1 MTMVLFGASQ
11 QRRVTD
17 PSLRQHS
24 MFRSLTRLRSI
35 IKNNMTTDHFPLT
48 AIHLVYTC
56 KAIDPIRLH
65 PHKAGGQLRGAFAR
79 VLLRVACPHNG
90 QCPNDAQCPACTL
103 LREEAHGGDQRRPY
117 ALNPPTFAPDENGQI
132 AAGQDFRFGIT
143 LFGDGLRYL
152 PYLIVPW
159 HGAGELGVGLH
170 GNAGR
175 GRFELREIVSLNPF
189 SGDVEAVLTEGEQV
203 VRLPEN
209 QITHAQMLAMQPIEG
224 ITPDLSPNKR
234 PLQVPFRL
242 HFYTPMRIISNL
254 ETIRVPHFGLLFKAL
269 LKRLDDL
276 TKQYADPHFRR
287 PREQIDLLE
296 AAANR
301 VMMQATHTEW
311 IDLFSGSTRTHSRT
325 PVGGFIG
332 YAQYVA
338 SLADWQ
344 LLRPWLHWGEL
355 VQVGKNTVKGDGV
368 FRIEN

>member
-1 MTMVLFGASQ
+1 MYPMMMFVHGQIYTKTG
-11 QRRVTD
+11 RRPVST
-17 PSLRQHS
+17 
-24 MFRSLTRLRSI
+24 
-35 IKNNMTTDHFPLT
+35 IKNDMTTDSFPLT

-56 KAIDPIRLH
+56 KAFDAIRLH
-65 PHKAGGQLRGAFAR
+65 PYKAGGQLRGAFAQ
-79 VLLRVACPHNG
+79 VLLRVACPNHG
-90 QCPNDAQCPACTL
+90 QCPSEAQCPACTL
-103 LREEAHGGDQRRPY
+103 LREETHGGEQRRPY
-117 ALNPPTFAPDENGQI
+117 ALNPPIFEANEGGQI
-132 AAGQDFRFGIT
+132 AAGQLFRFGIT

-175 GRFELREIVSLNPF
+175 GRFGLCEIVSLNPF
-189 SGDVEAVLTEGEQV
+189 SGDVECVLAEGEQV
-203 VRLPEN
+203 VRMPER
-209 QITHAQMLAMQPIEG
+209 QIDHTQLLAMQPIEG
-224 ITPDLSPNKR
+224 VGTAVLPRN
-234 PLQVPFRL
+234 QRL
-242 HFYTPMRIISNL
+242 HVSFALHFRTPMRIISNQEVL
-254 ETIRVPHFGLLFKAL
+254 RVPHFGTLFKTL

-276 TKQYADPHFRR
+276 AKQYADPQFRR

-301 VMMQATHTEW
+301 VLLQTTHTEW
-311 IDLFSGSTRTHSRT
+311 IDLFSGSSRTHSRT
-325 PVGGFIG
+325 PVGGFVG
-332 YAQYVA
+332 YAQYSA